1 MDLAVDWDVVV
12 HRSAV
17 TSVPADATPE
27 SKLKIASAL
36 AAGLTELGG
45 DGSVIRGTVRY
56 QADDGTFGGSI
67 A

>member
-1 MDLAVDWDVVV
+1 MDLAVEWDVVI

-17 TSVPADATPE
+17 TSVPDDATHE

-45 DGSVIRGTVRY
+45 NGSVIRGTVRY
-56 QADDGTFGGSI
+56 EAPDGTFGGSI